1 LGIVALIFY
10 LTGAIG
16 VSLFGV
22 CGFKISVFSIFIET
36 VLILIYLM
44 IVIISLLYF
53 RKYIPKVSG
62 GGERL
67 AFVHPLL
74 LPLHHNN
81 INQCDCALR
90 EQPYCSYQLF
100 EHQAT
105 LRLANIHHSLQLLNL
120 ITPAIVFVVIMMHP
134 EVKNSFRRLLIRLF
148 GENKRKIDEDSVDDT
163 GRMIEMAC
171 KNDLL
176 YKIMEQKKSS
186 LVYTILSAIYV
197 ED

>member
-1 LGIVALIFY
+1 MQTFI
-10 LTGAIG
+10 T
-16 VSLFGV
+16 VSNF
-22 CGFKISVFSIFIET
+22 F
-36 VLILIYLM
+36 
-44 IVIISLLYF
+44 
-53 RKYIPKVSG
+53 
-62 GGERL
+62 
-67 AFVHPLL
+67 
-74 LPLHHNN
+74 
-81 INQCDCALR
+81 
-90 EQPYCSYQLF
+90 
-100 EHQAT
+100 
-105 LRLANIHHSLQLLNL
+105 NL

-134 EVKNSFRRLLIRLF
+134 EVKNSFKRLLIRLF